1 MALFTLKTSKKVDT
15 HMRLEESTA
24 VMLDRYAHFQKGTA
38 DEVVNGALEYVFK
51 HDKDFQ
57 RHIQQNPDEQ
67 VASSVRVKKAP
78 GSAKATAKSS
88 ASTGTSSSR
97 NSAVTAS
104 LSSNPK

>member
-24 VMLDRYAHFQKGTA
+24 EMLDRYAHFQKGTA

-57 RHIQQNPDEQ
+57 RHLQQNPNEQ
-67 VASSVRVKKAP
+67 VTSSVRVKKAP
-78 GSAKATAKSS
+78 GSAKAAAKSS
-88 ASTGTSSSR
+88 GTNSSPAARKDASP
-97 NSAVTAS
+97 AP
-104 LSSNPK
+104 LSSDSK

>member
-24 VMLDRYAHFQKGTA
+24 EMLDRYAHFQKGSA

-57 RHIQQNPDEQ
+57 RHIQQNPHEK

-78 GSAKATAKSS
+78 GSAKAAAKSS
-88 ASTGTSSSR
+88 STSGSLSARKDAS
-97 NSAVTAS
+97 SAV
-104 LSSNPK
+104 LSSDSK

>member
-24 VMLDRYAHFQKGTA
+24 EMLDRYAHFQKGSA

-57 RHIQQNPDEQ
+57 RHIQQNPDEK

-78 GSAKATAKSS
+78 GSAKAAKSS
-88 ASTGTSSSR
+88 STNGSLTARKDAS
-97 NSAVTAS
+97 SAA
-104 LSSNPK
+104 LSSDSK